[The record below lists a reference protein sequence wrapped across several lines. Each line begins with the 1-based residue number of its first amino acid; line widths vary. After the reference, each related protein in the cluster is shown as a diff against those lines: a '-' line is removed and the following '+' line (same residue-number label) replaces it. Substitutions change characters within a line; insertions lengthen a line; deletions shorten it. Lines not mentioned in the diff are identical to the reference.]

1 MAGVSLTLA
10 AFAMVVM
17 LPLGNA
23 ARTDLGSTPIDVV
36 PGTGGHRPHAGS
48 AGSLHG
54 GGDSSV
60 DGGGHLAGIREP

>member
-36 PGTGGHRPHAGS
+36 PGTE
-48 AGSLHG
+48 
-54 GGDSSV
+54 
-60 DGGGHLAGIREP
+60 AGIAPTREAPAPPRGR